1 MWVCATGAR
10 YSKSLEQRCP
20 RTACL
25 RRGRKIICSYYT
37 NTGAIRLYLRMNHIY
52 SGIYT
57 KSNPDLSSCA
67 RDIFSAVFE
76 SHACRAGGD
85 ALEEVDKVLWKMRA
99 AQAPA
104 ARVRVGVVAV
114 TEEVEEA
121 GAEVGVEVV
130 QQQVGWQR
138 T

>member
-1 MWVCATGAR
+1 M
-10 YSKSLEQRCP
+10 Y
-20 RTACL
+20 
-25 RRGRKIICSYYT
+25 
-37 NTGAIRLYLRMNHIY
+37 NNY

-57 KSNPDLSSCA
+57 KRNSDLSSRA

-76 SHACRAGGD
+76 PHACRARRD
-85 ALEEVDKVLWKMRA
+85 ALEEVDKVLPKMRA

-104 ARVRVGVVAV
+104 ARVGVVAV

-121 GAEVGVEVV
+121 GAEVGDEVA
-130 QQQVGWQR
+130 QQQVRRQR